1 MLLRP
6 KGHQRCCTANRQ
18 HIEAG
23 QGPSD
28 QRWLTQTKDPRQQG
42 IKQPLAAIDRV
53 IEGLTRS
60 RIRLPGIQS
69 QREVLLPVIAPLTGQ
84 DHQFL
89 LRDPRR

>member
-6 KGHQRCCTANRQ
+6 KGHQRRCTANRQ
-18 HIEAG
+18 HIGAS

-28 QRWLTQTKDPRQQG
+28 QPRLTQTQDPSQQG

-60 RIRLPGIQS
+60 RVRLPGIQS